1 MQAIQVEE
9 DVARQFGVTEAP
21 TLLAQRQLPRPIAF
35 TRVRA
40 TATAAK
46 GTQTLPPDAAF
57 VLLVALA
64 PMAAG
69 EIWIGGAH
77 DALPPACPGD
87 TFVFDL
93 ATSLAAS
100 FAGPYDFVRFY
111 LPAPTLDRLADDQGL
126 PRVRGL
132 RTTPPQVRDP
142 VMQGLAL
149 SLLPVLEAPH
159 AGATRFLD
167 SVALAFHA
175 HVMRSYGGTPA
186 SGGYAGPGLAP
197 WQLRRVRAFVDA
209 NLDADLPIADL
220 AAECRLS
227 PSHFARTFSASTG
240 TPPHKWLVNRRIE
253 RAKVLLRGGD
263 DELSQ
268 IALACGFVDQ
278 SHFTRVFTRSEGQ
291 SPGRWRRRHCDLVAC
306 VDIG

>member
-1 MQAIQVEE
+1 MQSIQVEE
-9 DVARQFGVTEAP
+9 DVARQFGLTQAP

-35 TRVRA
+35 TRLRA
-40 TATAAK
+40 TATA
-46 GTQTLPPDAAF
+46 GEPTQNAPPAAAF

-69 EIWIGGAH
+69 EIRIEGTD

-93 ATSLAAS
+93 ATGPVAS
-100 FAGPYDFVRFY
+100 FAGPYDFVRFH
-111 LPAPTLDRLADDQGL
+111 LPAATLDRLADDQGL

-159 AGATRFLD
+159 AGAARFLD
-167 SVALAFHA
+167 CVALAFHA

-186 SGGYAGPGLAP
+186 SGRYAGPGLAP
-197 WQLRRVRAFVDA
+197 AQLRRVRAFVDA
-209 NLDADLPIADL
+209 ALDAGPSIADL

-227 PSHFARTFSASTG
+227 PSHFARAFSASTG
-240 TPPHKWLVNRRIE
+240 TSPLKWLVNRRIE
-253 RAKVLLRGGD
+253 RAKALLR
-263 DELSQ
+263 
-268 IALACGFVDQ
+268 
-278 SHFTRVFTRSEGQ
+278 
-291 SPGRWRRRHCDLVAC
+291 RR
-306 VDIG
+306 